1 MFVGNRA
8 NTLHIHGIS
17 ARFRHVLV
25 LVVLVVA
32 VGSAVVSAAT
42 TPPLVLSVIVV
53 VLAIAVLYSSS
64 PSLSATVAIGV
75 AVLAVVLLDGFL
87 SERFEILV
95 TVATTRVLPTINA
108 STMAYSCLPSW
119 RVSKKSPFLYAG
131 ATSVWFTSSF
141 SSFMFDASKSKSFEM
156 GSSGVSTGA
165 LLALLALLPLFY
177 DSQQSSFPTVF
188 MKRVSRLFS

>member
-64 PSLSATVAIGV
+64 SSLSATVAIGV

-95 TVATTRVLPTINA
+95 AVATSRVLPTINA
-108 STMAYSCLPSW
+108 NTMAYSCLPFW
-119 RVSKKSPFLYAG
+119 RVSKKSPLLYAG

-165 LLALLALLPLFY
+165 LFALLALLPLLPLFY
-177 DSQQSSFPTVF
+177 DS
-188 MKRVSRLFS
+188 L